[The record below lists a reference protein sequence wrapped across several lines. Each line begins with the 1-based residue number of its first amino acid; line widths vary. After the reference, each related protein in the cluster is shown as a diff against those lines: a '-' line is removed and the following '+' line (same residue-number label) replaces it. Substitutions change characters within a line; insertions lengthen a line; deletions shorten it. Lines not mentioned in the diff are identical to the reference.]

1 MLKSASLFPEG
12 TDSNLKGIDMT
23 DQAMLSG
30 EAFAGWQG
38 VAEKA
43 AQIKAPQYDHQLAR
57 KVADGDML
65 AFEEL
70 YGRYHRRLYNL
81 CLRMTRSHAE
91 AEDLTQEAFIQIHHK
106 IGSFRG
112 DSALMTWLYR
122 LTTNVVLMHFRKHS
136 VRREQTTED
145 GETPESTAKQAAAP
159 TQKMAVDR
167 LALDSAIGKLAPGY
181 RAVFILHDIEGYEHS
196 EIARICGNSVGT
208 SKSQLHKARM
218 KLRELLRQE
227 RPLQERNQSE
237 AAT

>member
-1 MLKSASLFPEG
+1 
-12 TDSNLKGIDMT
+12 MT
-23 DQAMLSG
+23 DRAMVLG
-30 EAFAGWQG
+30 EAYRGWAGA
-38 VAEKA
+38 AEKA
-43 AQIKAPQYDHQLAR
+43 APVKAPQYDHQLAQR
-57 KVADGDML
+57 IADGDMQ

-112 DSALMTWLYR
+112 ESALMTWLYR
-122 LTTNVVLMHFRKHS
+122 LTTNVVLMNFRKHS
-136 VRREQTTED
+136 VRRERTTED
-145 GETPESTAKQAAAP
+145 GETPESNDKQAAAP

-167 LALDSAIGKLAPGY
+167 LALDSAISKLAPGY
-181 RAVFILHDIEGYEHS
+181 RAVFILHDIEGYEHA

-227 RPLQERNQSE
+227 RPPQQQQSRS
-237 AAT
+237 AAA